1 MGKNNKLIIN
11 DISFF
16 DAFPWVWLVVA
27 YGITFAVLALYGR
40 PYIDSDMSSEMIL
53 ADLLNKEGGLMTIN
67 WWYSTEIKFCSL
79 QVFYQIGL
87 KVFPQN
93 WYAARILGQAL
104 LTAVLLIAFLYVG
117 HGLKL
122 KGNGIWGAAALAC
135 PFGMWYF
142 WYGAFGG
149 YYLAYMIYVLL
160 SFGAI
165 LHLLQPA
172 NKIRRLFRWALLV
185 GSALISGLNSVKGL
199 MVFYL
204 PMFVAS
210 ILYFVLRFNEKRQE
224 GAKREEILLVLSL
237 ISLAVASIG
246 YLLNSMVL
254 STSHHFQNFNV
265 QRWSEFNINR
275 LVYSWSLFLSLF
287 GYPGDA
293 AFNNKIPLFSLMGIL
308 GALGILTIA
317 AIVVSIIR
325 LLGRWKK
332 MQDLQSFVP
341 ILFASICVIQGLV
354 FSCTG
359 TSGASP
365 QSMNASYWLP
375 AIPFVFLMLQL
386 EGETENIRLPIL
398 RKGIAIAFCVCIVAT
413 SISSVMQFFKD
424 GYRINPDLEPVCD
437 WLTEQ
442 GYTQGYATFW
452 NGNVMTEWSSGQ
464 LDMWVVGDF
473 NIMEPDQWL
482 QKTSHEQKPEGQ
494 IFLLTSRWELERM
507 GLSSLYWWSTVVYEE
522 GERSG
527 DYLVMVYK
535 DYDDMMNAIHGAQSW
550 EQEAAQETQDTQ
562 SA

>member
-1 MGKNNKLIIN
+1 
-11 DISFF
+11 
-16 DAFPWVWLVVA
+16 
-27 YGITFAVLALYGR
+27 
-40 PYIDSDMSSEMIL
+40 
-53 ADLLNKEGGLMTIN
+53 
-67 WWYSTEIKFCSL
+67 
-79 QVFYQIGL
+79 
-87 KVFPQN
+87 
-93 WYAARILGQAL
+93 
-104 LTAVLLIAFLYVG
+104 
-117 HGLKL
+117 
-122 KGNGIWGAAALAC
+122 
-135 PFGMWYF
+135 
-142 WYGAFGG
+142 
-149 YYLAYMIYVLL
+149 
-160 SFGAI
+160 
-165 LHLLQPA
+165 
-172 NKIRRLFRWALLV
+172 
-185 GSALISGLNSVKGL
+185 

-204 PMFVAS
+204 PMFVAA
-210 ILYFVLRFNEKRQE
+210 ILYFVLRLNEKRQE

-265 QRWSEFNINR
+265 QRWSEFNLDR
-275 LVYSWSLFLSLF
+275 LIYNWSLFLSLF

-293 AFNNKIPLFSLMGIL
+293 FFNNKISLFSLVGIL
-308 GALGILTIA
+308 GALGVLTIA
-317 AIVVSIIR
+317 AIVVSVIR

-359 TSGASP
+359 ISGASP

-398 RKGIAIAFCVCIVAT
+398 RRGIAIAFCVCIVAT
-413 SISSVMQFFKD
+413 SISSTMQFFKD

-452 NGNVMTEWSSGQ
+452 NGNVMTEWSNGQ
-464 LDMWVVGDF
+464 LDMWVVEDF
-473 NIMEPDQWL
+473 NTMEPDRWL
-482 QKTSHEQKPEGQ
+482 QKTSHEQKPEGEV
-494 IFLLTSRWELERM
+494 FLLTSRWELERM
-507 GLSSLYWWSTVVYEE
+507 SLSSLYWWSTVVYEE
-522 GERSG
+522 GESSG